1 MLEIARILFVGA
13 LGIAAVGVAGC
24 KEHKLRHHHRRSH
37 RISIIDCDS
46 DRSHRVAVRVGRPP
60 RSRGHAGGDRRHG
73 R

>member
-1 MLEIARILFVGA
+1 MLNIARILFVAA

-37 RISIIDCDS
+37 RISVIDCDS

-60 RSRGHAGGDRRHG
+60 RSREHG
-73 R
+73 RRDRGRGR